1 MTTYKKYRRS
11 SKDGNLNQMRDLAA
25 IYLVEPGHWQWQQR
39 QIFLNVAL
47 GGDWILCNSYK
58 LTERGGQWAT
68 RGRGRTA
75 AEANSKL
82 DYRD

>member
-1 MTTYKKYRRS
+1 
-11 SKDGNLNQMRDLAA
+11 MRDLAA

-47 GGDWILCNSYK
+47 GGDWILCHSYK
-58 LTERGGQWAT
+58 LTGRSGQWAT

-75 AEANSKL
+75 ADANSITKWPSRRL
-82 DYRD
+82 LWLMILG